1 MPPAEL
7 KSKIFILQGGR
18 YENIKIMN
26 GVRLFSLFL
35 LLTGITFQAVAQD
48 AEGEA
53 PSNTLSDQFQEMKSS
68 SNSYQDYKV
77 VKISKLNEFFRNV
90 QDSLSQN
97 DDTLIELRQTIED
110 QNTRLDELQQQLAA
124 QQEAVE
130 ASDYD
135 TKHINVAGI
144 DLEKGTYIT
153 TNLVIIVVLVVIL
166 LFFFYKF
173 KESRK
178 VAVQKKSEYGT
189 LENEFN
195 DYKQKAREKEIKL
208 KRELQTEMNR
218 NEELNQKLAGRK

>member
-1 MPPAEL
+1 
-7 KSKIFILQGGR
+7 
-18 YENIKIMN
+18 MN

-35 LLTGITFQAVAQD
+35 LFSFLAFGAVAQD
-48 AEGEA
+48 TETQEEA

-97 DDTLIELRQTIED
+97 DDLLLELRQTIED
-110 QNTRLDELQQQLAA
+110 QETRINELQEQLSSE
-124 QQEAVE
+124 QEMVQ
-130 ASDYD
+130 ASEYD
-135 TKHINVAGI
+135 TKHIKVAGI

-153 TNLVIIVVLVVIL
+153 TNLVIILVLVIIL

-178 VAVQKKSEYGT
+178 VAVQKKTEYGT
-189 LENEFN
+189 LEEEFN
-195 DYKQKAREKEIKL
+195 DFKQKSREKEIKL
-208 KRELQTEMNR
+208 KRELQTELNR
-218 NEELNQKLAGRK
+218 NEELNQKLASKK